1 MAFDLSRLRT
11 DQLLKLQGVGG
22 DLTQLST
29 EELEEL
35 LESQEEMS
43 DLGAGFQ
50 RAGGSFR
57 QGIAGLLRDIAPE
70 YSEELFE
77 SGARAIE
84 ETQRQR
90 TPDIPSFKD
99 IEDPLDLIEYTGE
112 QLATSLPQL
121 IAQLGTGAVAT
132 RLGGPRVGTAA
143 AIGAGTPF
151 FTGMNIERQI
161 QEQGIDFKEA
171 DVAKAFGVSVGQSS
185 LDALIGRYIGVF
197 GPAKAGGE
205 IVKAT
210 KAGLGKKVAKGA
222 ALGVAVEAPTEAA
235 QQALEIIQAE
245 STLKN
250 GLDRLTSMPPEVQD
264 ELLEALVAGG
274 LVGGTIGGAA
284 GPLRPD
290 PPDIAKRRDLEAH
303 LAELRD
309 QVAEDSRN
317 LELFRAEAIER
328 GLIIPPARR
337 LPLFDDSDIVV
348 AAQEKQAEAIR
359 EQEEAA
365 VEQEQRQ
372 QDAVTILEADNELK
386 AQEQRFNELY
396 EPLIGKKLEEIEIAD
411 IEKFVAK
418 DDADQAQLARALDA
432 LRAYNT
438 LKAQR
443 ARAAKAREAKAK
455 KRQAL
460 ELQKQSE
467 EETVAA
473 RELDEASAQQA
484 KVREEVLQDI
494 IGSSPDVVSV
504 GSEVQLFQTILRN
517 AGMDPTLTAT
527 ETRLIERRKDF
538 IDPPFV
544 DTRTP
549 EQTKK
554 GQAVGVRE
562 SLKRLTSLQSRR
574 LAEANA
580 IQIRANAQEAINLG
594 YTPEFMD
601 RVRNIA
607 KSLRQDLS
615 KIGLEDVALKI
626 GGAVQ
631 GDPSIEGMTDVE
643 KDSGRVAISLAAQ
656 IYNPQ
661 MTDEQLKA
669 KLKEV
674 MNHETIHALRML
686 GVLTEPEYQ
695 SLVKVA
701 KEQAFVDRSG
711 KVRLFSYFERAQE
724 LYEGTEA
731 LQEEEAVAELFRD
744 WAAGRKKIAGKPLNL
759 FQKIIKFFKGLGK
772 SLDSEQLADANRI
785 FQSIESGEIGS
796 RVRDRKGADAL
807 SPMQSRRATADS
819 PAFFN
824 ATNKQIE
831 QLIDRYDYPYGTTGY
846 AVRMPIEDFM
856 SLTYGVGK
864 VNKADVKRV
873 AKEFLEDMPSNDG
886 SRMSDL
892 QPVQKRVFDTEL
904 DSEAFAE
911 ARRQRDRR
919 RARGLE
925 VSDEQFARFDPDK
938 VDNQN
943 YMGVPSLKIIKD
955 INIRKI
961 IVDGHEGRHRTA
973 LAAIDGADTIPVQVE
988 YKEFYT
994 LYDSGRLFGTIPRGQ
1009 DFDFEGLS
1017 AKRDVLQQYAGEDF
1031 PSVDGESFTATI
1043 PKGVPIFYKFRDE
1056 LNKLIGP
1063 KSDPLY
1069 PDDAEGTAKLSKRMT
1084 LDEWLKKS
1092 AIKEPVYHA
1101 TIDSFPALNPDET
1114 QDKAVHFAPDIE
1126 TTDGRLEEIFQREV
1140 VQELEDGKVMFP
1152 RRITARIQMNN
1163 PLRLPFDLGNWGDDN
1178 LWRSALEDNSFMF
1191 TQRYGKERMANII
1204 ESRPDIQKVK
1214 KKLAEYRKEFPNE
1227 PLDADTIWLAID
1239 SSGFDGIIYTNMG
1252 EGYGADSY
1260 LVWSPNQ
1267 IYVEEIEPLDY
1278 GDFEFA
1284 FQFDDPKESMTPE
1297 ELAEVSTRPVM
1308 GLQGRFLSQEDV
1320 GELTRDKDLF
1330 DERKR
1335 QFSGI
1340 KGTEEIRDPQR
1351 MFSRRT
1357 PVIAEDN
1364 PFDIDMNRTTLPL
1377 YPDPVVDE
1385 NGKITGYRLINGE
1398 QFKPNSVKLTDAVAY
1413 LGRKVSDVLGTTDKV
1428 PYTDDN
1434 VEPLAKIM
1442 ATEAVKALESDNNA
1456 IGWYDKQLQAAKRT
1470 LSLVE
1475 PRIFETGRDE
1485 TAFDWALAVTSNG
1498 QAVTDNFAYALEAFR
1513 FYRDKGRFPVK
1524 EWKKGGDRRN
1534 QMQSAFV
1541 FFNEYQKLYE
1551 DGSVTKPIDQFL
1563 DSQFTVKQL
1572 QAVVDDMNQRF
1583 NTKISV
1589 PADELV
1595 DTVVFGSYIAGPKI
1609 GQGFYQNLRGNL
1621 DPLTMDIWWMRMWN
1635 RYVNRPFATEATPEQ
1650 LRTLRGKIRG
1660 VIQNSRDEVIQE
1672 VVQDALRVTGIR
1684 KSDLRNNKTLD
1695 QFIPALRKSWD
1706 RYFRKFQKEQD
1717 RNPIKPQLF
1726 KDVKTL
1732 EGKLYG
1738 QIQATP
1744 TNGTERNYMRRVTK
1758 KAQGLLSSVGVDI
1771 ETADLQALMWYP
1783 EKRLFE
1789 ALGVRKGAGQD
1800 TDYAQAA
1807 YDQAKQEGYTDEQI
1821 NEALSDPERGYV
1833 STRTDPRQV
1842 DERTDTGTGQARL
1855 SKRYS
1860 ASDTARRVAN
1870 SAGADGQVWDVSRQS
1885 RGVDGNNVVASYS
1898 VNNLFAPMYLMGDIS
1913 TPVVHELEQSV
1924 SSAEYFR
1931 SKIQQ
1936 SKDSN
1941 PYGAAV
1947 YVYPVITDPDDTG
1960 YADMRL
1966 FVTDGGNAGFALK
1979 GNDIVSVFNT
1989 RGGGLRSVSYPL
2001 VRLAIEQ
2008 GGRKLD
2014 AFDTILPEI
2023 YSANGMKTA
2032 SRLVWD
2038 ERQRPEGWRDNDF
2051 IEFNKGQPDV
2061 VFMYYEPPA
2070 TEYKPDSGTYA
2081 LDYAEALEIQD
2092 KAVRGIKDRA
2102 PEKSADAL
2110 SSDGPNTIRFSKRF
2124 SYTGTPNPAGFSSFV
2139 DKVIA
2144 KDESTGPFNEFM
2156 RKMFGA
2162 AKGETL
2168 REAFVRNHISRFSP
2182 GYKLDDIVYG
2192 TSYNNPDSVG
2202 RAMEMSQ
2209 QVLGRIYALMEFGP
2223 IKVDADGNVEQV
2235 SEAGVKGLN
2244 EIFAPLLEGQT
2255 QAQAKENERQFY
2267 AYAIARREKA
2277 LRAVGRRGFQNLSDA
2292 EIDRAIAAGDPAFQK
2307 VFNDYQNFNN
2317 YMVQFGK
2324 DSGLLNDQMA
2334 EEFAN
2339 MAYVPFYR
2347 LLETAEGDT
2356 DFSNSLPQRAAN
2368 SLMQKGA
2375 FDRELV
2381 GSNFQVSG
2389 DLLKNIYRNNEMII
2403 SAGLRNI
2410 AMRKTSEA
2418 LEKLQDPSWGEK
2430 ADLTKPQGNVMKFRV
2445 NGEQVGYKIRDGA
2458 LWHALSGLTPQQ
2470 KDAYIKTAEMFANL
2484 LRIGV
2489 TNMPGFMVANLWR
2502 GKIDAYIKAGVPIG
2516 LGPRTLS
2523 RMNQS
2528 MKDGKDA
2535 MAIKLLTG
2543 FGGYSFGAD
2552 PADFASTAR
2561 RLGRT
2566 GGRIIQKDT
2575 PVAAVATGFKNL
2587 LQKVERFGEST
2598 ELEVRIGLYQKLI
2611 AEGVSEREA
2620 AFQAMNLINYGRKG
2634 AGGGITGQLLVNRLI
2649 PAIPF
2654 LNARI
2659 QGLYRLAEDPR
2670 LPADERQAYWQGIMN
2685 RGLLVM
2691 AVSTALGALAMSDD
2705 RWEEESLQNKLNYDI
2720 IYIGD
2725 SAIKIPR
2732 AFELGAIFGTFPV
2745 FAVDAIRQEDG
2756 SDFAMAV
2763 AHTLFNTFA
2772 FNPIPQGVMPALEV
2786 VTGYDFFRMAPLEGM
2801 ALQRKMT
2808 SDKFYSSTPH
2818 VYRFLSE
2825 AGLDKLTLSPLEIQ
2839 QLLEGYMA
2847 GLATIPIAI
2856 AESVMSW
2863 TGAVPQKP
2871 NGIFGNPYVT
2881 DFGRVLGLA
2890 RFIQKDGETSSQF
2903 VRDFYDLRR
2912 ESDAVFTSYRDAAAT
2927 GDQDRMNELLEDR
2940 GVAMGFRKTFNRVA
2954 KQLTDINNAMN
2965 RIVES
2970 PTMSPTQKTQQLR
2983 QLRIQKNKLARRI
2996 VELAE
3001 KQGI

>member
-1 MAFDLSRLRT
+1 MAFDVSKLRT
-11 DQLLKLQGVGG
+11 DQLFRLRDVNY
-22 DLTQLST
+22 DLSQLST
-29 EELEEL
+29 EELEDIL
-35 LESQEEMS
+35 DSQEELS

-143 AIGAGTPF
+143 AVGVGTPF

-290 PPDIAKRRDLEAH
+290 PPDVAKRRDLEAH
-303 LAELRD
+303 LRELND

-317 LELFRAEAIER
+317 LELFRAEARAR
-328 GLIIPPARR
+328 GLAIPPERR
-337 LPLFDDSDIVV
+337 LPLFDDSEFVV

-359 EQEEAA
+359 
-365 VEQEQRQ
+365 
-372 QDAVTILEADNELK
+372 I
-386 AQEQRFNELY
+386 AQEQREVEAQIAELREKY
-396 EPLIGKKLEEIEIAD
+396 EPLIGKKLDEIETNEIESLVAAD
-411 IEKFVAK
+411 ESLAGAI
-418 DDADQAQLARALDA
+418 DDIRAFNKLQG
-432 LRAYNT
+432 
-438 LKAQR
+438 QR
-443 ARAAKAREAKAK
+443 ERAAKARQVLAE
-455 KRQAL
+455 KRDQ
-460 ELQKQSE
+460 QKRDE
-467 EETVAA
+467 EY
-473 RELDEASAQQA
+473 EASTELA
-484 KVREEVLQDI
+484 KVREDVLQDI
-494 IGSSPDVVSV
+494 IASSTDVVSA
-504 GSEVQLFQTILRN
+504 GSEASVFQTILRN
-517 AGMDPTLTAT
+517 AGMDPTLTET
-527 ETRLIERRKDF
+527 ESRLIERRKEF
-538 IDPPFV
+538 VDPPFV

-549 EQTKK
+549 EQIEK
-554 GQAVGVRE
+554 GERVKLEAQAAGVVQ
-562 SLKRLTSLQSRR
+562 SLKDLGALQSRR

-580 IQIRANAQEAINLG
+580 TQIRANAQEAINLG

-631 GDPSIEGMTDVE
+631 GDPKIEGVTDVE

-695 SLVKVA
+695 SLVKAA
-701 KEQAFVDRSG
+701 KEQKFVDGSG
-711 KVRLFSYFERAQE
+711 KVRLFSYFDRAQV
-724 LYEGTEA
+724 LYAKDEKGNALPES

-759 FQKIIKFFKGLGK
+759 FQRIIKFFKGLGK

-819 PAFFN
+819 PAFLN
-824 ATNKQIE
+824 ATLKQLQ
-831 QLIDRYDYPYGTTGY
+831 QLKERYDYPYGSSGY
-846 AVRMPIEDFM
+846 AVRMPVEDFM
-856 SLTYGVGK
+856 SLTYGRGK
-864 VNKADVKRV
+864 VDKANAKRI
-873 AKEFLEDMPSNDG
+873 AKEFLEDMPTND
-886 SRMSDL
+886 MSKMSLGPTDPESL
-892 QPVQKRVFDTEL
+892 
-904 DSEAFAE
+904 
-911 ARRQRDRR
+911 RQQDRR
-919 RARGLE
+919 RGRGLE
-925 VSDEQFARFDPDK
+925 ASDEQFARFDPDK
-938 VDNQN
+938 IDSQN
-943 YMGVPSLKIIKD
+943 YMGIPMLE
-955 INIRKI
+955 IRQDEDTGGI
-961 IVDGHEGRHRTA
+961 RVVAHEGRHRTA
-973 LAAIDGADTIPVQVE
+973 LATIDGADTIPVQIQ

-994 LYDSGRLFGTIPRGQ
+994 DYDTKRITGQIPRDQ
-1009 DFDFEGLS
+1009 AFDFEKFS
-1017 AKRDVLQQYAGEDF
+1017 ESRDVLQQYADERF
-1031 PSVDGESFTATI
+1031 AFVDSEPFTAPI
-1043 PKGVPIFYKFRDE
+1043 PEGVPLFFKFNEE
-1056 LNKLIGP
+1056 LDKLIGP

-1069 PDDAEGTAKLSKRMT
+1069 PDDAEGTAKLSKRIT
-1084 LDEWLKKS
+1084 LDEWLKNS

-1178 LWRSALEDNSFMF
+1178 LWRSALEDSSFMF

-1204 ESRPDIQKVK
+1204 QSRPDIQKVK

-1260 LVWSPNQ
+1260 LVWSANQ

-1308 GLQGRFLSQEDV
+1308 GLQGRFLSPEDV
-1320 GELTRDKDLF
+1320 GELAGDKDLF

-1377 YPDPVVDE
+1377 YPDPVLNE

-1398 QFKPNSVKLTDAVAY
+1398 QFRPNSVKLKDAVAY

-1456 IGWYDKQLQAAKRT
+1456 IGWYDKQVQAAKKT

-1572 QAVVDDMNQRF
+1572 QAVVDDINQRF

-1842 DERTDTGTGQARL
+1842 DERTDIGTGQARL

-1870 SAGADGQVWDVSRQS
+1870 SAGANGQVWDVSRQS

-2038 ERQRPEGWRDNDF
+2038 EKQRPEGWRDNDF
-2051 IEFNKGQPDV
+2051 IEFNRGQPDV

-2070 TEYKPDSGTYA
+2070 TEYKPDSGIYA

-2110 SSDGPNTIRFSKRF
+2110 SSDGPNTIKFSKRF
-2124 SYTGTPNPAGFSSFV
+2124 SYTGTPNPEGFSSFV

-2144 KDESTGPFNEFM
+2144 KDESTGPFTELL
-2156 RKMFGA
+2156 RKAFGA
-2162 AKGETL
+2162 AKGETT

-2192 TSYNNPDSVG
+2192 TSYNNPKSVG

-2223 IKVDADGNVEQV
+2223 IKVDVDGNVEQV

-2307 VFNDYQNFNN
+2307 IFNDYQNFNN

-2430 ADLTKPQGNVMKFRV
+2430 ADLTKPQSNVMKFRV

-2458 LWHALSGLTPQQ
+2458 LWHALAGLTPQQ
-2470 KDAYIKTAEMFANL
+2470 KDAYIKAAEMFANL

-2670 LPADERQAYWQGIMN
+2670 LRAEDRQAYWRGIMN
-2685 RGLLVM
+2685 RGLHVM
-2691 AVSTALGALAMSDD
+2691 VVSATLGALAMSDD

-2745 FAVDAIRQEDG
+2745 FAIDAIWQGDG
-2756 SDFAMAV
+2756 SDLARAV
-2763 AHTLFNTFA
+2763 VHTLANTFA

-2786 VTGYDFFRMAPLEGM
+2786 VTGYDFFRMAPIEGM

-2808 SDKFYSSTPH
+2808 SDKYYSSTPH

-2856 AESVMSW
+2856 AESVMTW
-2863 TGAVPQKP
+2863 RQIVPQKP